1 MKSEF
6 EVKEKV
12 LCYEPDEN
20 KARVLY
26 DATIV
31 EIAEKSSGREYMV
44 HFQSWSKAFDR
55 WVTKDLLMKQTEE
68 NKAHQLKLAKTLIK
82 EKNPRQL
89 KHVPGMKKIK
99 KEMEAEETKTNG
111 NNGGSLRSSA
121 RKRAVSTSQ
130 SEMSADEDAF
140 TEDSYSSDNMPTIVL
155 PDRLVFVL
163 EEDHIKVEKKKR
175 LLKLPAAMNV
185 VQILENYIR
194 HYAANM
200 ENVPHIVAELCTL
213 HRTDTHLIDP
223 DQYNL
228 ELIMEIVDDVRI
240 LFDHMLNIMLLY
252 SSEKAQYKRLIEN
265 ATLNTPNQISSPE
278 PSTKSEENVFQ
289 QPATTQKKRP
299 RTANDQLLDYNK
311 KWLLREE
318 DMDRTGI
325 VKEEDGTR
333 RSARKYTV
341 EQSKG
346 TRGLPNQ
353 SSKVQKVSPADTEGA
368 SKKKDAEKRVTR
380 RSQLSTD
387 CCIDLNPKIFVR
399 RTSVTLSKKKDTS
412 KTGTPDTLKSDG
424 SGERVKDLDSPLNVI
439 DHLSAYQFSE
449 NEIRRTLSLS
459 TIWKWRMLPQNW
471 KQPSVPPSLIYGA
484 QHLLRLFVKVPELM
498 ERMNFRAKIR
508 REMLLNV
515 LNGIV
520 SFLEAYEEDLFQDIA
535 YESIMDA

>member
-31 EIAEKSSGREYMV
+31 EIADKSSGREYMV

-68 NKAHQLKLAKTLIK
+68 NKAHQLKLAQTLIK

-99 KEMEAEETKTNG
+99 KEMEAEETKLTNG
-111 NNGGSLRSSA
+111 NKGGSLRSSA

-130 SEMSADEDAF
+130 SEMSADEEAF
-140 TEDSYSSDNMPTIVL
+140 TEDSYPNDNMPTIVL

-200 ENVPHIVAELCTL
+200 ENVPHIVAD

-252 SSEKAQYKRLIEN
+252 GTEKAQYKRLMEN

-278 PSTKSEENVFQ
+278 PPKSEENVFQ
-289 QPATTQKKRP
+289 QPAITQKKRP

-353 SSKVQKVSPADTEGA
+353 SSKVQKVSLSADSEGA
-368 SKKKDAEKRVTR
+368 TKKKDDEKRVTR

-424 SGERVKDLDSPLNVI
+424 SGERVNDLDSPLNVF
-439 DHLSAYQFSE
+439 DHLTANQFSDA

-471 KQPSVPPSLIYGA
+471 KQASVPPSLIYGA

-498 ERMNFRAKIR
+498 EKMNFRAKIR
-508 REMLLNV
+508 REMLLDV

-535 YESIMDA
+535 YESIMDN